1 MTKFTIEAELK
12 EILENLS
19 NETYLLRLQT
29 VLNSKE
35 YTSILYSM
43 PSSKDMLGKISSS
56 LKKSLLPTSLYHLIQ
71 STAAKIQCEIITGG
85 KVRTLL
91 DINGN
96 ILWTDL
102 NSSKIFN
109 IPNEVLCK
117 SNIFKLMSKVSVN
130 HLYMQYG
137 EYLLWPRRM
146 RIISYVLTDSTT
158 CLTSRCTPVIYS
170 KSPGEQEL
178 AVIMETRLARH
189 NLFQTRSPAFS
200 FGSAYNKNDMR
211 LSPFGPDFLV
221 GAFSPQTPNLD
232 HLGVFSPPTGIPQ
245 EDKGFERLED
255 MRITPFLDKNESSA
269 PYKKIKVE
277 SIEVS
282 DFNS

>member
-1 MTKFTIEAELK
+1 MTRLSIESELK
-12 EILENLS
+12 EILENIS
-19 NETYLLRLQT
+19 AESSLLRLQT
-29 VLNSKE
+29 LLNSKE
-35 YTSILYSM
+35 YTSVLYTLQ
-43 PSSKDMLGKISSS
+43 SSKEILSKISTT

-91 DINGN
+91 DFNGN
-96 ILWTDL
+96 ILWTEP

-109 IPNEVLCK
+109 VPNEVLCK
-117 SNIFKLMSKVSVN
+117 GNIFKMMSKVSVN
-130 HLYMQYG
+130 HLYLQYG

-146 RIISYVLTDSTT
+146 RIISYVLSDSTT

-170 KSPGEQEL
+170 KTPGDQEM
-178 AVIMETRLARH
+178 AVIMETRPARH

-200 FGSAYNKNDMR
+200 FGSTYNKNELR
-211 LSPFGPDFLV
+211 LSPFASDFLV
-221 GAFSPQTPNLD
+221 GAFSPQTP
-232 HLGVFSPPTGIPQ
+232 HLESFGVFSPPTGIPQ

-255 MRITPFLDKNESSA
+255 MRITPFLDKNESPG
-269 PYKKIKVE
+269 PYKKRKVE
-277 SIEVS
+277 NIEVS